1 MTTFIGSSIRSKH
14 YKVTNTMYIWFNEIL
29 LVQQLY
35 QGLYVGD
42 SAILFQKPIPFVAE
56 GAGKETKPA
65 ATAASKK
72 EEKKPA
78 PAAKADSKK
87 TELAKAAAKPT
98 AKKEAVKKAPVKSKG
113 DASKDKALKAKKAVT
128 KGAYDKRHR
137 KIRTTVHF
145 RRPKTLRLPRAPKY
159 PRKSVAKKPRYFLF
173 SFLKL

>member
-1 MTTFIGSSIRSKH
+1 M
-14 YKVTNTMYIWFNEIL
+14 
-29 LVQQLY
+29 
-35 QGLYVGD
+35 YVGG
-42 SAILFQKPIPFVAE
+42 SAILWIEKPIPFVAE

-65 ATAASKK
+65 AAPKK

-113 DASKDKALKAKKAVT
+113 DVSKDKALKAKKAVT